1 MEKEK
6 VYNKKV
12 WRSDSAICG
21 TLCVCQALAVL
32 STVSIIYLTV
42 IIYLPTKRELDSGIS
57 ETPVMCK
64 TVERRK
70 IEQDSEKCRL
80 SSCTEWCL
88 GKGGGACD
96 QIFVQVRQ
104 NGTDVDFEVLFF
116 PNIKLYYYFFY

>member
-1 MEKEK
+1 
-6 VYNKKV
+6 
-12 WRSDSAICG
+12 
-21 TLCVCQALAVL
+21 
-32 STVSIIYLTV
+32 
-42 IIYLPTKRELDSGIS
+42 
-57 ETPVMCK
+57 MCK

-116 PNIKLYYYFFY
+116 HNIKLYYYFFY